1 MRRISTVT
9 SLVIVFSMFLLA
21 CAEETVKVSKKQTTE
36 TYETL
41 ESALKSGKLV
51 LCLFHNSKACGCVLR
66 SCKAAL
72 TVGDSTAKTL
82 PGNVI
87 YFKVDVAQSRE
98 IAKIYKIFNAPT
110 IVIFDKN
117 GKEVS
122 RLQSW
127 QIKKETIEAKL
138 GELANKVKATQH
150 DK

>member
-1 MRRISTVT
+1 
-9 SLVIVFSMFLLA
+9 MFLLA
-21 CAEETVKVSKKQTTE
+21 CAEETTKVSKKQTTE

-41 ESALKSGKLV
+41 ESALKSGNLV
-51 LCLFHNSKACGCVLR
+51 LCLFHTSKACRCVMR
-66 SCKAAL
+66 SCKAAFAL
-72 TVGDSTAKTL
+72 GDSMAKTL
-82 PGNVI
+82 PDNVI

-98 IAKIYKIFNAPT
+98 IAKIYKILTAPT
-110 IVIFDKN
+110 IVIFDKK

-138 GELANKVKATQH
+138 GELANKSKATQY